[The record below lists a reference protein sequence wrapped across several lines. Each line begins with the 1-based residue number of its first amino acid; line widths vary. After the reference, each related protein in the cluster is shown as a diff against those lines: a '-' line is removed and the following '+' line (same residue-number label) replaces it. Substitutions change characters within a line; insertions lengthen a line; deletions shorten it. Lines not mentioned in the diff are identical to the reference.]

1 MVNEAYPEGSD
12 FKRKCQLGCVA
23 LEEQP
28 SWQRGRAQIEPFLGQ
43 CRLQGFSLGL
53 REAQQ

>member
-53 REAQQ
+53 QEAQQ